1 MIGAGRNGSAVVR
14 AGELDGCHRGLG
26 MDAVARPDR
35 AREDLSFML
44 FTIWGSAAT
53 VDDDKDGEIVIPG
66 DWPTEDEK
74 K

>member
-1 MIGAGRNGSAVVR
+1 VSPTAATEVWEWTPLHDQTG
-14 AGELDGCHRGLG
+14 
-26 MDAVARPDR
+26 

-44 FTIWGSAAT
+44 FTDSGQPAAA

-66 DWPTEDEK
+66 DWPTDDDK